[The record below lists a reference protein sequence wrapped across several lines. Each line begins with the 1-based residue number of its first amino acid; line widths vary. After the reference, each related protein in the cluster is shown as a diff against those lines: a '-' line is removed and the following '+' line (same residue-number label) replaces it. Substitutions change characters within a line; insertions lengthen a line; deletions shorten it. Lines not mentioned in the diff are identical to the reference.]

1 VRRNYLTATLQ
12 AIAPLSHP
20 DKKDPLKALRNALD
34 YAKRKGILP
43 PAPKPQKV
51 WGWAALRWPAVGDS
65 PKCPVQVVWGK
76 PATIPFPPRD
86 RILADRLRNDWP
98 ADPNA
103 SRERGIAAEVHVA
116 ALKAEVDKLRAR
128 LRKRSETNQRNAR
141 RPRPKV

>member
-1 VRRNYLTATLQ
+1 VRRDYLTATLQ

-20 DKKDPLKALRNALD
+20 DKKDPLKALRNALN
-34 YAKRKGILP
+34 YAKGKGILP

-65 PKCPVQVVWGK
+65 PKCPVQVVWGRA
-76 PATIPFPPRD
+76 ATIIIRRD
-86 RILADRLRNDWP
+86 LLLADRLRNEWP

-103 SRERGIAAEVHVA
+103 SRERGIAAEVRVA
-116 ALKAEVDKLRAR
+116 ALEAEIEKLRAR
-128 LRKRSETNQRNAR
+128 LRKRSKTNQRNAR